1 MQPARAALCLL
12 GSNLVGARAVP
23 LCSARNAVGDRRIA
37 ALSAVALI
45 GSVILKRPL
54 CVLIKKA
61 ASTRDD

>member
-12 GSNLVGARAVP
+12 GSNPVGARAVP
-23 LCSARNAVGDRRIA
+23 LCSARNAVGDQQIA

-45 GSVILKRPL
+45 GLVILKRPL

-61 ASTRDD
+61 VSARDD